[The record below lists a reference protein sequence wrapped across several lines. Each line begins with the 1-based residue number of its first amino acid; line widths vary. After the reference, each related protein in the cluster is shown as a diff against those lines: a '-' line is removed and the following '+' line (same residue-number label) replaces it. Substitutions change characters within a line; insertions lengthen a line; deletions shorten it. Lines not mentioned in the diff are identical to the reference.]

1 MPGSP
6 LDKVSLHLV
15 NNLHELDNCRR
26 WLGSARPYLG
36 VDTESAG
43 LRPQHDRCRMIQL
56 GDLSD
61 GWAFPADGWG
71 GAAAEMLRGYRGPVT
86 MFNSPYDRQ
95 VLKTWH
101 GVDLDPAQCHDG
113 QLAGHVADNMR
124 PDALKARAAIEV
136 DPRAMLADQKLQQAM
151 KEGHWD
157 WATIPVTHPAYWVYA
172 AADPVL
178 AVYLQCAFEPAVRRF
193 PHAYDIERGYAQVC
207 YEMMAAGMMID
218 IPFINEKIAQIG
230 AYAEGAMAWLRANHG
245 VESVSSNDQVGA
257 ALNRAG
263 IPTLAW
269 TDGGKP
275 AIDKDTMR
283 VYWSAYPEQRELIQA
298 LQWSRKADS
307 IINRC
312 LRKFLHLAGP
322 DAIVHY
328 SIHSTGARQ
337 TGRSSVT
344 GPPMQT
350 YDRDE
355 PVIRGAF
362 IPRPGYVLVTIDA
375 DQIEM
380 RETAHFS
387 RDPRLIADFL
397 EADRTGQSFFLIA
410 ASKIYGEQISKKDP
424 RYSRTKNASY
434 AQNFGAGLDKAAVTA
449 GVTVEQMRPAY
460 DGFRALYPGV
470 QRLMQRLI
478 REGRAMTRP
487 AVPVLSG
494 KLLYC
499 WPGKEYALQNYLMQG
514 SAAEILKSKAIELRA
529 AGLGPYLRLPMHDE
543 LVFECPE
550 AEARDV
556 LAEAERILTD
566 RENFAVPITW
576 SGSVIEGDGGRWR
589 KT

>member
-1 MPGSP
+1 MTAGA
-6 LDKVSLHLV
+6 LDGVQLHLV
-15 NNLHELDNCRR
+15 TSLAELDNCRR
-26 WLGSARPYLG
+26 WMGNARPYLG

-43 LRPQHDRCRMIQL
+43 LRPHHDRSRMIQL
-56 GDLSD
+56 GDLTD

-71 GAAAEMLRGYRGPVT
+71 GAACELLASYRGPMVA
-86 MFNSPYDRQ
+86 FNSPYDRQ
-95 VLKTWH
+95 VLKRWH
-101 GVDLDPAQCHDG
+101 GLGLDPGRVHDA

-124 PDALKARAAIEV
+124 PDALKARAAVEV
-136 DPRAMLADQKLQQAM
+136 DPRALLADRRLAETM
-151 KEGHWD
+151 RAGHWGWD
-157 WATIPVTHPAYWVYA
+157 TIPVDHPAYWVYA

-178 AVYLQCAFEPAVRRF
+178 TVYLQQAFQPAVLRYG
-193 PHAYDIERGYAQVC
+193 HAYDIERGYAQIC
-207 YEMMAAGMMID
+207 LEMMDAGMMID
-218 IPFINEKIAQIG
+218 VPFINSKIAQIES
-230 AYAEGAMAWLRANHG
+230 YTEGAMAWLAANHG
-245 VESVSSNDQVGA
+245 VASVNSNDQVGA
-257 ALNRAG
+257 ALNAAG
-263 IPTLAW
+263 IPTMSW

-275 AIDKDTMR
+275 SIDKETLR
-283 VYWSAYPEQRELIQA
+283 LYWSLYPEQRELVQA
-298 LQWSRKADS
+298 LQWARKGDS

-322 DAIVHY
+322 DAIMHY

-362 IPRPGYVLVTIDA
+362 IPRPGHVLVCIDA

-380 RETAHFS
+380 RLTAHFS
-387 RDPRLIADFL
+387 RDPRMIADFL
-397 EADRTGQSFFLIA
+397 EADRTGQSFFIIA

-449 GVTVEQMRPAY
+449 GVTSAQMQPAY
-460 DGFRALYPGV
+460 DGFRQAYPQAG
-470 QRLMQRLI
+470 RLMQRLI
-478 REGRAMTRP
+478 NEARRMQRP

-514 SAAEILKSKAIELRA
+514 SAAEILKSNAIALRA

-543 LVFECPE
+543 FVLEVPE
-550 AEARDV
+550 GEAQDV
-556 LAEAERILTD
+556 LHEAERILTD
-566 RENFAVPITW
+566 RDNFRVPLTW
-576 SGSVIEGDGGRWR
+576 SGSILEDRWQ